1 MLSIRRIYY
10 LRKLLI
16 IIYIPITIK
25 TNKMYRIQINV
36 LKDNCL

>member
-1 MLSIRRIYY
+1 MLYIRKY

-25 TNKMYRIQINV
+25 YKSNVQNSNK
-36 LKDNCL
+36 CP